1 MRTTPTACASSP
13 SATATTHW
21 TLTGRPDGSSDDWT
35 VRVTEG
41 VCTVVAGHDRD
52 ATLGLTMPPVEF
64 IKLITKTGNPVMMF
78 MTGKLKLAGDVGF
91 AAGLTKLFQI
101 PKA

>member
-1 MRTTPTACASSP
+1 M
-13 SATATTHW
+13 
-21 TLTGRPDGSSDDWT
+21 G
-35 VRVTEG
+35 
-41 VCTVVAGHDRD
+41 
-52 ATLGLTMPPVEF
+52 PVEF
-64 IKLITKTGNPVMMF
+64 IKLVSGNASAPMMF